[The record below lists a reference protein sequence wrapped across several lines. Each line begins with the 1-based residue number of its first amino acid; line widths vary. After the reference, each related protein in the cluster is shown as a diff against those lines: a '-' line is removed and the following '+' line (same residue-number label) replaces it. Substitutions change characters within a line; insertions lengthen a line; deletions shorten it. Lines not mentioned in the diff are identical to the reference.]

1 MGFRESDDCKTLTPR
16 STMQEWFTLLVV
28 FKALAAEASYAI
40 GEITP
45 AEFLFNNF
53 AFDRFGKTEVVDAEM
68 NSEACVGDLVN
79 LLLV

>member
-1 MGFRESDDCKTLTPR
+1 M
-16 STMQEWFTLLVV
+16 
-28 FKALAAEASYAI
+28 SYAI
-40 GEITP
+40 GEISP